1 MAREHGAEVLSLGTN
16 RGLPVGIAAGY
27 NWALV
32 HGYAYC
38 GRVDA
43 DGQHP
48 PAELERLLGLVR
60 ADHCDVAV
68 GSRFVSGDG
77 YEPFRYRQD
86 RARRLGTGVLR
97 RAMRVVLR
105 RPFGDATSGLY
116 AVNAKA
122 LPILAKP
129 FTTEAPEVEALIRIV
144 DAGLRLEEVPVHM
157 AERAGGES
165 KLRGRK
171 AVRVVLTV
179 TGTLLAAR
187 PAGAALAVTRA
198 ASGRSLRRIALGVG
212 GLLLVVATFV
222 YFLPKIADYRD
233 VWDVLQDV
241 PWPWAVALLVVA
253 AINILTFAPPWQV
266 ALPGLLRAR
275 SRSPRRRRRWRSS
288 PCRPRRG
295 HGRIV
300 RNAARRVSAR
310 SVTRAVTLTGLW
322 NQFLNLSF
330 QSSPSSSRAL
340 RRRDALRRGGVR
352 GRRRARSRRRRLRG
366 RPHQQRARRGRRRGG
381 GPGGQLVA
389 REGGPP
395 GPRGAA
401 SFERFRDDAGD
412 LVRRRW
418 HLLTL
423 TSLLGSLSVFAV
435 LLVSLRAVDVPA
447 SEVTAVEAFAAWA
460 LVRILATVPIT
471 PGGLGVVEPG

>member
-144 DAGLRLEEVPVHM
+144 DAGLRLE
-157 AERAGGES
+157 GS
-165 KLRGRK
+165 
-171 AVRVVLTV
+171 
-179 TGTLLAAR
+179 
-187 PAGAALAVTRA
+187 GA
-198 ASGRSLRRIALGVG
+198 
-212 GLLLVVATFV
+212 
-222 YFLPKIADYRD
+222 
-233 VWDVLQDV
+233 
-241 PWPWAVALLVVA
+241 
-253 AINILTFAPPWQV
+253 
-266 ALPGLLRAR
+266 
-275 SRSPRRRRRWRSS
+275 
-288 PCRPRRG
+288 
-295 HGRIV
+295 HG
-300 RNAARRVSAR
+300 
-310 SVTRAVTLTGLW
+310 
-322 NQFLNLSF
+322 
-330 QSSPSSSRAL
+330 
-340 RRRDALRRGGVR
+340 
-352 GRRRARSRRRRLRG
+352 
-366 RPHQQRARRGRRRGG
+366 
-381 GPGGQLVA
+381 
-389 REGGPP
+389 
-395 GPRGAA
+395 
-401 SFERFRDDAGD
+401 
-412 LVRRRW
+412 
-418 HLLTL
+418 
-423 TSLLGSLSVFAV
+423 
-435 LLVSLRAVDVPA
+435 
-447 SEVTAVEAFAAWA
+447 
-460 LVRILATVPIT
+460 
-471 PGGLGVVEPG
+471 